1 MDKHAFLHRLN
12 VFERMLAFV
21 MKSISQDKWARHAL
35 MVYLVLVHIFALMY
49 VLQVMTSFFFLKKVI
64 YASHNVYAC
73 ICRMYLFV
81 SMYA

>member
-1 MDKHAFLHRLN
+1 MGETRAHGLSR
-12 VFERMLAFV
+12 
-21 MKSISQDKWARHAL
+21 ARAYIR
-35 MVYLVLVHIFALMY
+35 VDVCITGDDF
-49 VLQVMTSFFFLKKVI
+49 FFFLKKVI

>member
-49 VLQVMTSFFFLKKVI
+49 VLQVMTSFFFEKSDL
-64 YASHNVYAC
+64 C
-73 ICRMYLFV
+73 
-81 SMYA
+81 